1 MITYNLRH
9 FFGLLSNSLPPAQ
22 EEKLIC
28 LREIAR
34 SDLPSKFVRIDD
46 TSIININHFPLCS
59 E

>member
-34 SDLPSKFVRIDD
+34 PDIPTKFVKINDAP
-46 TSIININHFPLCS
+46 TININYFPLCS
-59 E
+59 K